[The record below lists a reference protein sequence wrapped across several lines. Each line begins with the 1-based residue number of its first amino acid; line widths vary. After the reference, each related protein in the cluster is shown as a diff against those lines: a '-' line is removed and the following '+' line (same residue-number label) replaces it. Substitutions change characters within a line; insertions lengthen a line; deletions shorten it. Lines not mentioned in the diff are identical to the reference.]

1 MLKSII
7 FFFSL
12 VVLSWAEINP
22 YENFQNYMNSADG
35 RKLSLS
41 VFILDSENN
50 SRYEGT
56 LYYSGDKHY
65 SFYSEAVGIVFG
77 DGIIKTIN
85 RDTEQIIYDKVVGS
99 NLSVLDILCGTQ
111 GGLDIDEITSDRNNY
126 KIEFSVEEWDMTGAL
141 WVKNSGEPMKV
152 TVGTSEDY
160 QIVVNINPFDWESE
174 EKILFTDTSEYE
186 IIDLRE

>member
-12 VVLSWAEINP
+12 VVLLWAELDP

-50 SRYEGT
+50 SKYEGT
-56 LYYSGDKHY
+56 LYYSGEKHY
-65 SFYSEAVGIVFG
+65 SFYSEAVGISFG

-85 RDTEQIIYDKVVGS
+85 RDTEQIIYDEVVGS

-111 GGLDIDEITSDRNNY
+111 GGLNIDEIISDRNNY
-126 KIEFSVEEWDMTGAL
+126 KIEFSAEEWDMTGTL
-141 WVKNSGEPMKV
+141 WVKNSGEPIKV
-152 TVGTSEDY
+152 AVGSSEDY
-160 QIVVNINPFDWESE
+160 QIVVNITPFDGQSK
-174 EKILFTDTSEYE
+174 EKNLFTDTSEYE